1 MHPDMKKMTLTGF
14 LILLT
19 ISSMSQT
26 MPEAFLSVIPPLP
39 KYPCSITPDDRDKY
53 VAKVTDLQNLI
64 EEEIDRRNS
73 ETESNGDAS
82 EQKANA
88 KLAKQYGLTE
98 AELEKLQ
105 DSDGTGDQ
113 AEEDKLVNKA
123 MMSKYN
129 ISMGEVKGMD
139 KMDEKEIAG
148 WGEAYGTEGMVD
160 AQLKPEESKE
170 TQNQTK
176 NMYELA
182 KMQKHILDSLQAIE
196 KKFADQFM
204 KIENDTSRIGML
216 SRINKWEAEIAE
228 LGGEISPTEEQ
239 KVEELSKRVTSEKN
253 IYCEKFTPALIEI
266 MERYESYTRSC
277 LHICYRLENI
287 SNQLTELQTGVKM
300 DIQPGLLG
308 IKKIKSYADKL
319 NDALVYNLILKPSY

>member
-1 MHPDMKKMTLTGF
+1 MKKMTLTGF

-26 MPEAFLSVIPPLP
+26 MPEAFLSVIPALP
-39 KYPCSITPDDRDKY
+39 KYPCSITSDDRDEY
-53 VAKVTDLQNLI
+53 VARVTDLQNLI
-64 EEEIDRRNS
+64 EAEIDRRNS

-88 KLAKQYGLTE
+88 KLANQYGLTE
-98 AELEKLQ
+98 AELKKLQ

-129 ISMGEVKGMD
+129 ISMAEVKGMD
-139 KMDEKEIAG
+139 KMDEKKITA

-160 AQLKPEESKE
+160 AQLKPKESKE

-182 KMQKHILDSLQAIE
+182 KMQKHILDSLQTIE

-239 KVEELSKRVTSEKN
+239 KVEELSKRVTSEKD

-266 MERYESYTRSC
+266 MERYESYIRSC
-277 LHICYRLENI
+277 IHVCYRLENI
-287 SNQLTELQTGVKM
+287 SNQLTELQTGVRM
-300 DIQPGLLG
+300 DIQPGMLG
-308 IKKIKSYADKL
+308 IEKIKSYADRL

>member
-1 MHPDMKKMTLTGF
+1 MNPGMKKMTLTGF
-14 LILLT
+14 LIFLT

-26 MPEAFLSVIPPLP
+26 MPEAFLSAIPALP
-39 KYPCSITPDDRDKY
+39 KYPCSITSDDRDEY

-64 EEEIDRRNS
+64 EAEIDRRNS

-98 AELEKLQ
+98 DELKKLQ
-105 DSDGTGDQ
+105 DSDGTGNQ
-113 AEEDKLVNKA
+113 TEEDKLVNKA
-123 MMSKYN
+123 MLGKSN
-129 ISMGEVKGMD
+129 ISMAEVKGMD
-139 KMDEKEIAG
+139 KMKEKEITE

-160 AQLKPEESKE
+160 AQLNPEESKE
-170 TQNQTK
+170 SQKQTK

-196 KKFADQFM
+196 KNFADQLM
-204 KIENDTSRIGML
+204 IIENDTTRIGML

-239 KVEELSKRVTSEKN
+239 KVEQLLKKVTSEKS
-253 IYCEKFTPALIEI
+253 IYCEKFTPDLIEI

-277 LHICYRLENI
+277 LHVCYRLEDI
-287 SNQLTELQTGVKM
+287 TNQLTQLQTGVKM
-300 DIQPGLLG
+300 ESQPGTLG
-308 IKKIKSYADKL
+308 IKKIKSYTEKL